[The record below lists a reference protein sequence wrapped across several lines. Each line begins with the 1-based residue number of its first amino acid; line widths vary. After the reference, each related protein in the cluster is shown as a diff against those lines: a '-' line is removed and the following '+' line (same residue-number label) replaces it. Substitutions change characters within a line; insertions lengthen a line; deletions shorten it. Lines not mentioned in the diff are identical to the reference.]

1 MTTMLTTT
9 EAETLV
15 ADAHAVCALLPAHL
29 GPNKTQSQILTECE
43 LIAKVWKTLHSVF
56 DVHTHA
62 LQLDQQEVMRL
73 QNTLKSINA
82 IEYGKHKGSFSPSW
96 RWYELV

>member
-9 EAETLV
+9 ETEALV
-15 ADAHAVCALLPAHL
+15 ADAHAVCALLPAHI
-29 GPNKTQSQILTECE
+29 GPNKTQSQRLAECE

-62 LQLDQQEVMRL
+62 LPVDQEEVMRL

-82 IEYGKHKGSFSPSW
+82 IDYGRKGSFSPSW

>member
-9 EAETLV
+9 ETETLV

-29 GPNKTQSQILTECE
+29 GPNKTRSQRLTECE

-56 DVHTHA
+56 DTNTLA
-62 LQLDQQEVMRL
+62 LPVDQDEVMRL
-73 QNTLKSINA
+73 RNTLKSINA
-82 IEYGKHKGSFSPSW
+82 IDYGKHKESFSPSW
-96 RWYELV
+96 TWYELV

>member
-1 MTTMLTTT
+1 MTTMLTIT
-9 EAETLV
+9 EAEALV
-15 ADAHAVCALLPAHL
+15 ADAHAVCELLPAHI
-29 GPNKTQSQILTECE
+29 GPNKTQSQRLAECE

-62 LQLDQQEVMRL
+62 LPLDQKEVMRL

-82 IEYGKHKGSFSPSW
+82 IDYGRRGYFSPSW
-96 RWYELV
+96 TWHELV